1 MKAIYLLFLLAL
13 SAVTTH
19 AQSQRTKAE
28 NPEEQFQRTRELV
41 ESRHFQNQ
49 NDRGYPQKGMDG
61 TPFNPKGE
69 IILCDSMAEGKLP
82 FFGRAYSLP
91 YNGNGSIEFKA
102 PIQNQSMKTTGK
114 KKKKRITYRFSV
126 PGQNDFFQFSIDIAA
141 NRNCSVSLTSH
152 NRAHIS
158 YSGTIHP
165 LSGEELKQTGKRVE
179 QPVL

>member
-41 ESRHFQNQ
+41 ESRHFQIQ
-49 NDRGYPQKGMDG
+49 IDRVYPQNGMDV

-69 IILCDSMAEGKLP
+69 IIICDSMA
-82 FFGRAYSLP
+82 GRAYSLP

-102 PIQNQSMKTTGK
+102 PIQNQSMNTTGK

-158 YSGTIHP
+158 YSGTIQP
-165 LSGEELKQTGKRVE
+165 LSGEE
-179 QPVL
+179 